1 LTVCSNNTMQNSNS
15 KTLQLTLLNEGLE
28 ENRWSRLGFVS
39 IEVLGIEPFIWRLLL
54 SGELRDHVYE
64 DLSER
69 EGKVYD

>member
-1 LTVCSNNTMQNSNS
+1 MTVCSNNTMQNSNL
-15 KTLQLTLLNEGLE
+15 KPQQLTLLNEMLE
-28 ENRWSRLGFVS
+28 ENKWSCLGFVS
-39 IEVLGIEPFIWRLLL
+39 IGVLGIEPFVWRLLL